1 MESER
6 GHGPPPSSFVAVF
19 APHSQEALCLLPLG
33 EESGVFCLTNDVMA
47 TCSNGPKLSVI
58 VSKTSDAW
66 FPLQYISPK
75 TQRDL
80 SYLKQRVERMNSVGP
95 MFTDFTWGTGESA
108 AEVMIRLS
116 NIAQN
121 EVRFRR
127 CAG

>member
-1 MESER
+1 MELER
-6 GHGPPPSSFVAVF
+6 GDEAPPSSLVAVF
-19 APHSQEALCLLPLG
+19 APHIQGAFRLLSLA
-33 EESGVFCLTNDVMA
+33 EESGVVCLTNDVMA

-66 FPLQYISPK
+66 LPLQYISPK

-121 EVRFRR
+121 EVRFGR